1 VWAFVVIGQTISH
14 YRIVEKLGGGG
25 MGVVYKAE
33 DTELGRFVAL
43 KFLPADVAQDPQ
55 ALERFRREARAASA
69 LNHPNICT
77 IYEIGQSQGQP
88 FIAMEF
94 LDGSTLRHRITG
106 RPLETEILLDIAIQ
120 VADALDAAHAAGIV
134 HRDIK
139 PANIFVT
146 KRGHAK
152 VLDFGLAKVV
162 KDKAQGVGVDATAVT
177 AANDEHLTSP
187 GSVLGTVA
195 YMSPEQAKGKELDAR
210 TDLFSFGAVL
220 YEMATGTLPFRGET
234 SALIFKAILDSAPV
248 PAVRLNPDL
257 PFELERIIN
266 KAVEKDRNLRY
277 QHAADMRT
285 DLQRLKRDTQS
296 GFVAASSGTVAA
308 ASSGTVAAPSS
319 GAVTAAPQPAASA
332 VTVTP
337 PPGSGSA
344 PAVAGSSPSS
354 VTAPP
359 PVTTA
364 VPSSKRL
371 KVLVPV
377 LVVLLAALAAS
388 FWLGRGLRG
397 PGSTPA
403 QPSTPSIAVLPFVNM
418 SDDKSQEYFSDGLSE
433 ELLNDLAKIPRL
445 RVAARTSSFQ
455 FKGKNEDLRT
465 VGEKL
470 NVSTILEGSVRK
482 EGNRVRIAAQLIKT
496 GDGFHLWSETYDR
509 ELKDVFAVQDEIARS
524 VAGSLKV
531 ALLGDKTA
539 TAPARTTNT
548 EAYKA
553 YLQGKYFLDRT
564 GKENVEKAVAYFEQ
578 AIKLDPGYAPAWVGL
593 AQSHSEQGDLGYLP
607 VDECYRKAREAVE
620 RALTLDANLAE
631 AHVALGRI
639 RWSYDWEW
647 AGADASYQRALAL
660 EPGNAKAL
668 LGAADLAA
676 TLGRFEEA
684 MALHRRAVEL
694 DPLNT
699 LGHLLLGSAAYYAG
713 RLEEAVVAIKKTL
726 ELNPEFPIAHTAL
739 GQVYLAQAHPQEA
752 LAEMERESEPPMRLY
767 GQALAYHAL
776 GRKKESDAAL
786 AELIAKFH
794 AESAYQVAEVYAF
807 RGETDRAFDWLE
819 RGYTQHDGGLP
830 FMKGDP
836 LLKSLERDPRYAA
849 FLKKMRLPA

>member
-1 VWAFVVIGQTISH
+1 MIGQTISH

-33 DTELGRFVAL
+33 DTDLGRFVAL
-43 KFLPADVAQDPQ
+43 KFLPQDVAQDSS

-77 IYEIGQSQGQP
+77 IHEIGLHQGQP
-88 FIAMEF
+88 FIVMEF
-94 LDGSTLRHRITG
+94 LDGSTLRHLITG
-106 RPLETEILLDIAIQ
+106 RSLDTATMLDIAIQ
-120 VADALDAAHAAGIV
+120 VADVLDAAHAAGIV

-162 KDKAQGVGVDATAVT
+162 KDKAQGAGVDATAVT
-177 AANDEHLTSP
+177 AATDEHLTSP

-332 VTVTP
+332 ATVTP
-337 PPGSGSA
+337 PPGPGSA
-344 PAVAGSSPSS
+344 PAVAGSSSSS

-388 FWLGRGLRG
+388 FWLGRGVRG

-433 ELLNDLAKIPRL
+433 ELLNDLAKIPGL
-445 RVAARTSSFQ
+445 RVVARTSSFQ

-539 TAPARTTNT
+539 TAPARTTTTNT
-548 EAYKA
+548 EAYKT

-607 VDECYRKAREAVE
+607 VDEGYRKAREAVE

-668 LGAADLAA
+668 LGAADLAG

-699 LGHLLLGSAAYYAG
+699 LGHLFLGSAAYYAG